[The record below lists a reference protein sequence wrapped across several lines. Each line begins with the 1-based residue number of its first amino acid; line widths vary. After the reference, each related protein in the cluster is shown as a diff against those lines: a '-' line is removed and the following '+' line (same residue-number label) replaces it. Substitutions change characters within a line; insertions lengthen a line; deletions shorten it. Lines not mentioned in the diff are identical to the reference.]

1 LAYYYSY
8 TIGGGRSDL
17 LLWIKLKKGIIMNTD
32 IFEGKWEEVKGK
44 IKQQW
49 GKLTNDDLD
58 EIEGRQQEIY
68 GKLQKHYGYS
78 KEEAEKAIKDFTDR
92 KH

>member
-1 LAYYYSY
+1 
-8 TIGGGRSDL
+8 
-17 LLWIKLKKGIIMNTD
+17 MNKD

-44 IKQQW
+44 MQKTW

-58 EIEGRQQEIY
+58 VIEGNQKEIY
-68 GKLQKHYGYS
+68 GKLQKHYGYN
-78 KEEAEKAIKDFTDR
+78 KEQAEKAVKDFL